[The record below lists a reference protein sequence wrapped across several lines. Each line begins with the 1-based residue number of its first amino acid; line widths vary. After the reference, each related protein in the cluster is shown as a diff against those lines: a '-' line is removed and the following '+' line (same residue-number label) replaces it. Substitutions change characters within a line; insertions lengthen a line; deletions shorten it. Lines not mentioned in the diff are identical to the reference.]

1 MIKQA
6 FILAAGLGTRLGKQT
21 EHKPKALVE
30 VNGKPMLQLV
40 IESLL
45 NKGINEFI
53 INIHHFGQQILDFLE
68 QHQNFGATIYI
79 SDERNLLLDTGGA
92 IAKSKAYLSINNP
105 ILIHNVD
112 VVADPDLQKLEDY
125 HSKKTALATLCIRQR
140 PSNRYLLFDDKMNLV
155 GWENVP
161 TKEFRWVDKVVNN
174 FQAFAYSGIYLADP
188 EFVCNLPFRGK
199 FSIIDAWLTM
209 ASSHN
214 IIGYHDKSPVWFDL
228 GTEEKIKEAKNYLK
242 GGQLG

>member
-21 EHKPKALVE
+21 ENKPKALVE
-30 VNGKPMLQLV
+30 LNGKPMLQLV
-40 IESLL
+40 MENLI

-53 INIHHFGQQILDFLE
+53 INIHHFGQQILDFLH
-68 QHQNFGATIYI
+68 QHNNFRATVYI

-92 IAKSKAYLSINNP
+92 IARAKAYLSINNP
-105 ILIHNVD
+105 VLIHNVD
-112 VVADPDLQKLEDY
+112 VIAEPDLQKLEDF
-125 HSKKTALATLCIRQR
+125 HNKNKALATLCVRQR
-140 PSNRYLLFDDKMNLV
+140 PSNRQLLFDDKMNLV

-161 TKEFRWVDKVVNN
+161 TKEFRWVEKVMTN
-174 FQAFAYSGIYLADP
+174 FYEYAYSGIYLTDP
-188 EFVCNLPFRGK
+188 EFVCNLPFRDK
-199 FSIIDAWLTM
+199 FSIIDAWLKM

-228 GTEEKIKEAKNYLK
+228 GTEEKIREAENFLK
-242 GGQLG
+242 GGQIG